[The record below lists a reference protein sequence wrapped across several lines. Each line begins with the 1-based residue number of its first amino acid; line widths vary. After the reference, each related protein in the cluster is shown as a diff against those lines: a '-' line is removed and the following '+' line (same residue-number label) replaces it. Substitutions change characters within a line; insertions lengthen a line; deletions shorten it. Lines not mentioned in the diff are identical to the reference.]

1 MRLRFTEKII
11 AILGTF
17 VVLGLLITQPVI
29 KGAEREVKR
38 TTTLMAKLMSGL
50 IIYSLYEEDVQ
61 RVLREVIK
69 DIGFPIVITD
79 QYGIP
84 RAWEGIGVNPR
95 LFTQEELNRPQ
106 KLMNNPKFQK
116 ILDAIQR
123 LKKVADPIPI
133 KKGNCIVGYLYY
145 GYPHV
150 LSYMRILPFIL
161 MILALITFII
171 FYTFARSVHDY
182 EIETVWVNFAKGLA
196 HQMGTP
202 VSALFAWLELLKE
215 ENVPDYIIEN
225 MTHDLEMLRAILL
238 RFSKV
243 GGSPDLKEEDIKR
256 VIEDTIAMLK
266 ERFLKNIKVELV
278 LVPCTLKID
287 RELISWAIENLV
299 KNAYEARSNNMPT
312 IEIRNYREGDE
323 CVIRVTDNGKGI
335 EPPYRKKLFKE
346 SFTTKKRGWGVGLL
360 LTRRII
366 EDIHGGKIRLVRS
379 EPGVETIFEIRLP
392 IE

>member
-1 MRLRFTEKII
+1 MRLRFTEKLIV
-11 AILGTF
+11 ILGTF
-17 VVLGLLITQPVI
+17 VVLGLLVTQPVI

-61 RVLREVIK
+61 KVVREVIK

-95 LFTQEELNRPQ
+95 LFTQSQLNRPQ
-106 KLMNNPKFQK
+106 KLMNDPNFQK
-116 ILDAIQR
+116 ILRAIRR
-123 LKKVADPIPI
+123 LKNVAQPIPI
-133 KKGNCIVGYLYY
+133 RKGNYIVGYLYY

-150 LSYMRILPFIL
+150 LSYMRILPFAL
-161 MILALITFII
+161 MLLALITFVL
-171 FYTFARSVHDY
+171 FYTFARSIHVY

-225 MTHDLEMLRAILL
+225 MTHDLERLRSILL
-238 RFSKV
+238 RFSRV
-243 GGSPDLKEEDIKR
+243 GGSAEFREHNIKE
-256 VIEDTIAMLK
+256 VIEDTISMLK
-266 ERFLKNIKVELV
+266 ERFLKNINVELV
-278 LVPCTLKID
+278 LEECNLRCD
-287 RELISWAIENLV
+287 RELLSWAIENLV

-312 IEIRNYREGDE
+312 IEIRNFIEHDE
-323 CVIRVTDNGKGI
+323 CVIRITDNGKGI
-335 EPPYRKKLFKE
+335 DPQFKKKLFRE

-366 EDIHGGKIRLVRS
+366 EDIHGGKIKLVRS

-392 IE
+392 LT

>member
-1 MRLRFTEKII
+1 MRLRFTEKLIG
-11 AILGTF
+11 ILGTF

-29 KGAEREVKR
+29 KGAEKEVKR

-61 RVLREVIK
+61 RVLRDVIK

-95 LFTQEELNRPQ
+95 LFTQSELNRPQ
-106 KLMNNPKFQK
+106 KLMSNPNFRK
-116 ILDAIQR
+116 ILRAIQR
-123 LKKVADPIPI
+123 LKNVAKPIPI
-133 KKGNCIVGYLYY
+133 RKGDFVVGYLYY

-150 LSYMRILPFIL
+150 LSYMRILPFVL
-161 MILALITFII
+161 MLLALITFII
-171 FYTFARSVHDY
+171 FYTFARSVHVY

-202 VSALFAWLELLKE
+202 VSALFAWLELLKD

-225 MTHDLEMLRAILL
+225 MTHDLERLRAILL
-238 RFSKV
+238 RFSRV
-243 GGSPDLKEEDIKR
+243 GGSADLKEQDIKS
-256 VIEDTIAMLK
+256 VIEDTITMLK
-266 ERFLKNIKVELV
+266 ERFLKNIKIELV
-278 LVPCTLKID
+278 LSPCTLKID

-299 KNAYEARSNNMPT
+299 KNAYEARSSNMPT
-312 IEIRNYREGDE
+312 IEIRNYKDGEH
-323 CVIRVTDNGKGI
+323 CVIRITDNGKGI
-335 EPPYRKKLFKE
+335 EPQYRKKLFRE

-366 EDIHGGKIRLVRS
+366 EDIHGGKIRLVRT

-392 IE
+392 IQ